1 MRMTKKLTRK
11 KTDKPSKKKVILPYN
26 PNEPVKAYMTRNPI
40 CVSPD
45 TGVKTAFKLLQAK
58 GFKQLLVTDKG
69 KLTGIVT
76 DRDFRKPQFGD
87 KIETWQEYYRIS
99 DLHKIRDIKTS
110 NVVTINE
117 NTHLIDAVG
126 IFEKKKFN
134 ALPVLSDAEKLVGIL
149 TVYDILSSLISSHKG
164 VEGSQKNALKFLSKL
179 YSLCKVNQSKQFDL
193 YEIGKKLRYNAT
205 ETNYIVET
213 LSRAELIRYEKSSNK
228 VAITTYGI
236 MVAKGEITVGYAP
249 IL

>member
-1 MRMTKKLTRK
+1 MITKLTRK
-11 KTDKPSKKKVILPYN
+11 KADRPRKKKVIQAYN
-26 PNEPVKAYMTRNPI
+26 PTEPVKMYMTRNPV

-69 KLTGIVT
+69 KLVGIVT

-99 DLHKIRDIKTS
+99 DLYKIRDIKTS

-117 NTHLIDAVG
+117 NTPLIDAIR

-134 ALPVLSDAEKLVGIL
+134 ALPVFSVAEKLVGIL
-149 TVYDILSSLISSHKG
+149 TVHDILSSLISSYKR
-164 VEGSQKNALKFLSKL
+164 K
-179 YSLCKVNQSKQFDL
+179 
-193 YEIGKKLRYNAT
+193 R
-205 ETNYIVET
+205 
-213 LSRAELIRYEKSSNK
+213 
-228 VAITTYGI
+228 
-236 MVAKGEITVGYAP
+236 
-249 IL
+249 